1 MATGI
6 IVILVIVL
14 VLIAAAAL
22 AGFLLLRRRALRR
35 RFGPE
40 YDQLAQE
47 IGARRARAELIERE
61 RRVAQLDIRPLS
73 QERRAG
79 YGSEWLSLQERFVD
93 DPAESAET
101 AAALISAV
109 AADRG
114 YRVDDEERLL
124 GDLSVHHADRLDGYR
139 RARDITRQSVTAGTE
154 ELRQALLSYRV
165 LFRDL
170 IAPEPGTGQP
180 SRAAEHAAPDH
191 KTPAAAIAPN
201 SRERSDGATD
211 DADGAQNGTV
221 AGAAGPGSG
230 AAADSE
236 STEPATTANAPT
248 AERETAADAE
258 SDTAEDGPEANAAA
272 ATAADAATAE
282 PETVDG
288 SETAQGGTTANAGDS
303 DRQTAAMSDS
313 AEGRTAAKGDGTEG
327 ETGADSDATWADSG
341 RDRAPAPAARKE

>member
-1 MATGI
+1 MATGT
-6 IVILVIVL
+6 IVVLVIVL
-14 VLIAAAAL
+14 VLIASAAL

-40 YDQLAQE
+40 YDQLAGK

-79 YGSEWLSLQERFVD
+79 YGREWLSLQERFVD

-139 RARDITRQSVTAGTE
+139 RAREITRQSVTAGTE

-170 IAPEPGTGQP
+170 IAPEPRAGQP
-180 SRAAEHAAPDH
+180 SGAAEPAAPDH
-191 KTPAAAIAPN
+191 KTPAAAN
-201 SRERSDGATD
+201 T
-211 DADGAQNGTV
+211 
-221 AGAAGPGSG
+221 
-230 AAADSE
+230 
-236 STEPATTANAPT
+236 PA
-248 AERETAADAE
+248 AER
-258 SDTAEDGPEANAAA
+258 
-272 ATAADAATAE
+272 ATAADTAE
-282 PETVDG
+282 PGTTADG
-288 SETAQGGTTANAGDS
+288 DAAQGGTAANAD
-303 DRQTAAMSDS
+303 DAQRQTAAMGDS
-313 AEGRTAAKGDGTEG
+313 AERRTAGVGDETDG
-327 ETGADSDATWADSG
+327 ETGADGDASWADSG
-341 RDRAPAPAARKE
+341 RDRVPAPAARKE

>member
-93 DPAESAET
+93 DPAQSAEA

-165 LFRDL
+165 LFRAL

-180 SRAAEHAAPDH
+180 AGAAKPAAPDPQ
-191 KTPAAAIAPN
+191 TPAAPIADN
-201 SRERSDGATD
+201 SAARADGDTTAEGDGAES
-211 DADGAQNGTV
+211 GT
-221 AGAAGPGSG
+221 
-230 AAADSE
+230 AADRE
-236 STEPATTANAPT
+236 STEHATTASAPT
-248 AERETAADAE
+248 AEPE
-258 SDTAEDGPEANAAA
+258 S
-272 ATAADAATAE
+272 AADAAAE
-282 PETVDG
+282 P
-288 SETAQGGTTANAGDS
+288 
-303 DRQTAAMSDS
+303 
-313 AEGRTAAKGDGTEG
+313 
-327 ETGADSDATWADSG
+327 ETGADSETPQGETPANADNAERQTAATGDSTERPVAAEGDGTDGETGTDGDASWADSG
-341 RDRAPAPAARKE
+341 RDRVPAPAARKE